1 MWSDTFL
8 QSPEEEK
15 PRISRVIEGI
25 GKYCEDKTKIVF
37 VVMKSWNDN
46 VVLYEYNENSPK
58 LIDCTWLSLEEE
70 DQKKH
75 MANNNTTL
83 RTYLSSAEDA
93 LFGCKVN
100 SLEGDRL
107 IVQINNEQLTSRTF
121 ELVLDSKGNPA
132 IIGNINGNLCKLDY
146 AYVQMKKGSIPIG
159 DYMNLYGIN
168 LKNGEK
174 EVEKILA

>member
-1 MWSDTFL
+1 MWSDTFW

-15 PRISRVIEGI
+15 PRIARVIEGI
-25 GKYCEDKTKIVF
+25 NKYCEDKQKIVF
-37 VVMKSWNDN
+37 VVLKSWNDN

-58 LIDCTWLSLEEE
+58 LLDCSWLSLEEE
-70 DQKKH
+70 DKKKH
-75 MANNNTTL
+75 ELNNNISL
-83 RTYLSSAEDA
+83 RTQLSPTEDS

-107 IVQINNEQLTSRTF
+107 IVHINNEQLSSRSF
-121 ELVLDSKGNPA
+121 ELVLDSRGNPA

-146 AYVQMKKGSIPIG
+146 AYVQMKKGSIPMG